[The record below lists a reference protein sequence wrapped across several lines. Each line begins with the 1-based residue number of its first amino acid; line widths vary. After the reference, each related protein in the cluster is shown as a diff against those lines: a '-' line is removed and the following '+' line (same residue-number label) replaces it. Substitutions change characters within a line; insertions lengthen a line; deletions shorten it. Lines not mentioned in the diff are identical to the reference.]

1 MGKKRKHGELSRGS
15 EPSSESMS
23 SKGFGIG
30 HTLSLLREPPPSPI
44 ATAAQP
50 SSGQVDSN
58 GTAEGDISADW
69 EVVDHKAK
77 KKKRAGK
84 EKTKYPSL
92 TYAEGQMQNPIKISD
107 LQGLVL
113 YCFADG
119 VAPQWISVKHSGHV
133 KKVVVVMVPGLE
145 PGMFDGSIPLIK
157 EPTVASTANGSTA
170 EGEGLSE
177 FERWKKGL
185 SPTKDSPRSNPKA
198 LSREQLPEPLQPL
211 ADMFPHVWPVKSPG
225 DTKYNKLH
233 SPLQAIL
240 MSSLPKSKESGRA
253 SGPKPHRGESS
264 WVSQRTPITSFIAT
278 VSDLKEGDYA
288 LHPAMFDVAEEKQA
302 NTDIRVKAG
311 QTPEH
316 GWVDTTV
323 THFTEGIVP
332 EKDIQG
338 GSLTAGRQVLALDCE
353 MCITEGG
360 VSELAR
366 ISLVGW
372 DGEVVLDELVK
383 PQRPVIDYLTQY
395 SGMTKEKLDPV
406 TTTLSDVQKKL
417 LDILHPR
424 TILVG
429 HSLNSDLTAL
439 KLTHPYIIDT
449 AIIYPHPRGPPLKS
463 SLKWLAQK
471 YLSREIQKGQLGHDS
486 IEDAKAVLDLV
497 KQKCEKG
504 ERWGAGDSFN
514 ESIFRRLSRA
524 SRDSRVGQAAPGEG
538 RTGAVVDWGNPERGF
553 GAHATVALGCRNDD
567 EVVVA
572 VDRAVNGDED
582 GHLVPG
588 GGVDFTWARLR
599 ELEVMRGWCNRVPG
613 TSNTDDSAPV
623 AVKPS
628 SAADDPEFLAPAVAK
643 LVAHIKRIYD
653 GLPPCTLFIVY
664 SGTGDPRDV
673 VRLQAMHRTYMEEFR
688 SRKPWHELS
697 VKWTDTEEQA
707 LKKALVK
714 AREGC
719 GFMTVK

>member
-107 LQGLVL
+107 LRGLRSIPAMSKRL
-113 YCFADG
+113 L
-119 VAPQWISVKHSGHV
+119 
-133 KKVVVVMVPGLE
+133 VVMGPDLE
-145 PGMFDGSIPLIK
+145 PWMSDGSIPLIK

-406 TTTLSDVQKKL
+406 TTTLSD
-417 LDILHPR
+417 
-424 TILVG
+424 
-429 HSLNSDLTAL
+429 
-439 KLTHPYIIDT
+439 LTHPYIIDT

>member
-58 GTAEGDISADW
+58 GTAEGIISADW
-69 EVVDHKAK
+69 KGVDHKAK
-77 KKKRAGK
+77 EEKESREKRKLSTQVSPTPKA
-84 EKTKYPSL
+84 
-92 TYAEGQMQNPIKISD
+92 QMQNPIKISD

-417 LDILHPR
+417 LDILHPPER
-424 TILVG
+424 SKRANWATI
-429 HSLNSDLTAL
+429 
-439 KLTHPYIIDT
+439 
-449 AIIYPHPRGPPLKS
+449 
-463 SLKWLAQK
+463 
-471 YLSREIQKGQLGHDS
+471 S